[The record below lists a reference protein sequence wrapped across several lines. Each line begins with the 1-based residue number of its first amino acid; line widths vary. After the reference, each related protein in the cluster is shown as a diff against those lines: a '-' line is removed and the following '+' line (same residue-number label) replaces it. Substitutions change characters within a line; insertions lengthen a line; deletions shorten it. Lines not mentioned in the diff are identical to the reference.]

1 LGIISLFR
9 SSWYNHDI
17 NRRGR
22 RVNKP
27 WIEKTSTEDLKNSEF
42 GLRPLRAVGSLYE
55 PEASIPSFHVGGI
68 KPLTLKDA

>member
-1 LGIISLFR
+1 LGIIIFFR
-9 SSWYNHDI
+9 SSWYSHDI

-42 GLRPLRAVGSLYE
+42 GLRPGGQDAVSLYVLACKIFANFPNTE
-55 PEASIPSFHVGGI
+55 VMRF
-68 KPLTLKDA
+68 